1 MCDFAEV
8 YHIYDLY
15 GFPAVYTATL
25 ACGLG
30 INSRIGKKLTGLKV
44 DLEYLLLAH
53 IADGTA
59 INAWLNSEDGRK
71 GTNRPRSFVTALTQK
86 TKKANEVVGFETAN
100 DFEEERERMLNE
112 F

>member
-8 YHIYDLY
+8 YHIYDMY
-15 GFPAVYTATL
+15 GFPAEYTATL

-30 INSRIGKKLTGLKV
+30 INSRIGKKITGLKV

-59 INAWLNSEDGRK
+59 INAWLNSENGRK
-71 GTNRPRSFVTALTQK
+71 GKDRPSSFVALLTQN
-86 TKKANEVVGFETAN
+86 TQKANEVVGFESGE
-100 DFEEERERMLNE
+100 DFEKERERMINE
-112 F
+112 C

>member
-1 MCDFAEV
+1 MCDFAET

-15 GFPAVYTATL
+15 GFPADYIATL

-30 INSRIGKKLTGLKV
+30 INSRIGKKITGLKV

-59 INAWLNSEDGRK
+59 INAWLNSENGRK
-71 GTNRPRSFVTALTQK
+71 GKDRPASFVASLTQK
-86 TKKANEVVGFETAN
+86 TKKANEVVGFETVE
-100 DFEEERERMLNE
+100 DFESERERMINE
-112 F
+112 C